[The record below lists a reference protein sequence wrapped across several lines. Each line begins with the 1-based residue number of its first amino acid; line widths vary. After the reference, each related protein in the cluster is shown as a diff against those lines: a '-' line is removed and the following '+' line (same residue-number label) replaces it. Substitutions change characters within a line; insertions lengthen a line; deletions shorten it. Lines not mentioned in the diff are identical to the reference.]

1 MNTTKE
7 RNAIKLQH
15 RQRHIE
21 ELQKLGYIYDKMNAI
36 KRVENRM
43 NWLATE
49 HCNGTIE
56 DKDLQT
62 ETKKV
67 IETVTRLFGGE
78 LPDNFFIN
86 LDARGYALKIDQS
99 SKREALSYT
108 DWGGYGILA
117 PEEY

>member
-1 MNTTKE
+1 MTTQE
-7 RNAIKLQH
+7 RKAIRVKN

-43 NWLATE
+43 HDLATRA
-49 HCNGTIE
+49 CNGTID

-62 ETKKV
+62 ETEKV
-67 IETVTRLFGGE
+67 VGTVTRLFGGE

-86 LDARGYALKIDQS
+86 LDARGYALKINQS